1 MGFFFKKKEEK
12 EEAEEKKV
20 ENENC
25 MLCLEYEQGIYKCI
39 YCDPEGDDMK
49 EGVWGDDGINV
60 DVAKRCSPVGIT
72 IP

>member
-49 EGVWGDDGINV
+49 EGV
-60 DVAKRCSPVGIT
+60 
-72 IP
+72 